1 MAKLKFSVHPLFI
14 VFGLYFAFTGRVF
27 SFIVFT
33 LVALIHELGHS
44 LAASDLGYKLNRVVL
59 MPYGAIVSGE
69 QRLFSYKDEIKIAL
83 AGPIINL
90 LTGFLFAAV
99 WWFIPESYPY
109 TDLAVFASLS
119 IATINLL
126 PCYPLDGGRVLLAFL
141 SERLMRKTALTVV
154 RTLGIILS
162 AALLGLFIYSI
173 FVGINISLLF
183 FSSFM
188 LFGNLFV
195 KKDSDYVR
203 IFSGMDMRAVQ
214 KGRRVIRVAVAES
227 SKVKVLYKF
236 ISVDHLTEVLI
247 IGDDGKTKNT
257 LSAGKVFTLVS
268 NGRPYSSVGEEARRL
283 DIII

>member
-203 IFSGMDMRAVQ
+203 IFSGMDMHAVQ

-247 IGDDGKTKNT
+247 ISDDGKTKNT